1 MNTESHEYVIEVEG
15 LKKHFPL
22 REGLFG
28 QQTGQ
33 LRAVDGVSFRI
44 RQGTIFGLVGES
56 GSGKTT
62 VGRTLLGLYE
72 KSAGSVKYRGRELS
86 ALSSQEMQ
94 ALREEVASLKF
105 ALAELQKAVNAMD
118 PEGQFEMT
126 SVNDPA
132 KKPGR

>member
-1 MNTESHEYVIEVEG
+1 MTEPNAAGAAVSAPEDVYTD
-15 LKKHFPL
+15 KKRALFDKLYAFLNPKQREAVYAVNGPL
-22 REGLFG
+22 
-28 QQTGQ
+28 
-33 LRAVDGVSFRI
+33 
-44 RQGTIFGLVGES
+44 LVLAGA